1 MSNPWQA
8 LADELAQWQGAGE
21 TATLW
26 WRDDDAVAAT
36 AELDDI
42 LEIAAAADVPLA
54 LAVIAAGADD
64 GLAARLTETR
74 ASTSVLVHGLD
85 HQNKAAAGEKKT
97 ELAASRPTAEMKTD
111 LEQARARLQTLFG
124 DRCLPVLVPPW
135 NRISADLVP
144 LLAACGYRGLS
155 TYKARQPDPQ
165 SDTRADTQ
173 ADTQADQL
181 QINNCHVDLIN
192 WKAGKVFVGE
202 EEALSLLT
210 LHLSARRQNGSKSS
224 ETTGILTH
232 HLVQDAKTRDFLQK
246 LLFWTREQP
255 TVRWLDAREVFK
267 LC

>member
-8 LADELAQWQGAGE
+8 LADELAQWQSAGE

-26 WRDDDAVAAT
+26 LRDADAVAAT

-155 TYKARQPDPQ
+155 TYTARPPDPQ
-165 SDTRADTQ
+165 TDAGRPAANQQLSCRP
-173 ADTQADQL
+173 DQL
-181 QINNCHVDLIN
+181 ESRQGFCRRRRSAVSFDLT
-192 WKAGKVFVGE
+192 FVRPTPKWIKIIGNYRNFD
-202 EEALSLLT
+202 ASPRPGRKNPRFFAKIAFLDPRTAHST
-210 LHLSARRQNGSKSS
+210 LA
-224 ETTGILTH
+224 
-232 HLVQDAKTRDFLQK
+232 
-246 LLFWTREQP
+246 
-255 TVRWLDAREVFK
+255 
-267 LC
+267 